1 MSGKSQVNYWKKLK
15 EDFEG
20 DLSKVARAHFDQLEY
35 DEFLTNYFKL
45 AEYVVPKL
53 ARQEL
58 VTDDNNDININI
70 NYVKSE
76 ADEENEEGIADRD

>member
-1 MSGKSQVNYWKKLK
+1 MSGKSQTNYWKKLK

-20 DLSKVARAHFDQLEY
+20 DLSKTARAHFDAMEY
-35 DEFLTNYFKL
+35 DEFMTNFFKL
-45 AEYVVPKL
+45 AEYVAPKL

-58 VTDDNNDININI
+58 VTEENKDINVNI

-76 ADEENEEGIADRD
+76 ADEEDKDEVDN